1 MLKNQYNTDK
11 SAMVNRNDEGAP
23 SQDTVLVFQGVLSGT
38 VYCAESPA
46 GCRYV
51 PVVFGKNKERL
62 CCTHFGN
69 PRPRSMRQSILS
81 SLFPRK
87 AMESAVHGPDS
98 RG

>member
-1 MLKNQYNTDK
+1 MCEWNRHQMLKNQYNTDK

-51 PVVFGKNKERL
+51 PVVLARIKKDCVAHTLGIRVP
-62 CCTHFGN
+62 G
-69 PRPRSMRQSILS
+69 R
-81 SLFPRK
+81 
-87 AMESAVHGPDS
+87 
-98 RG
+98 